1 MTVLLFGP
9 PGAGKSTQA
18 DLLSRKYNFV
28 KFSMGDILREEVT
41 LKTAL
46 GKKIT
51 KYIDKG
57 ILVPDNLVFELVE
70 KFLREH
76 RDTNILFEGFPR
88 TINQALKLDT
98 CLAQLGSSVSLALE
112 IYLDREEV
120 FKRLTNRGYCPNCGT
135 IYNFTTSPPKRDH
148 LCDNCGQH
156 LITRSDDSEEII
168 RKRLMVYA
176 DETQKIAQHYDSPHL
191 YKRINAKGAR
201 QEIFNKIAEI
211 IDAYNSKG

>member
-18 DLLSRKYNFV
+18 NLLSRKYDFV

-41 LKTAL
+41 LNTAL
-46 GKKIT
+46 GKKIK
-51 KYIDKG
+51 KYIDEG

-70 KFLREH
+70 KFLCGH
-76 RDTNILFEGFPR
+76 RGTDILFEGFPR
-88 TINQALKLDT
+88 TVNQALKLDK
-98 CLAQLGSSVSLALE
+98 CLARLGSSVSLALE

-135 IYNFTTSPPKRDH
+135 IYNFTTNPPKRDH

-176 DETQKIAQHYDSPHL
+176 DETQKIAQHYDSPHV
-191 YKRINAKGAR
+191 YKRINAKGNR
-201 QEIFNKIAEI
+201 QEIFNKIAKI
-211 IDAYNSKG
+211 IDAYSSKR